1 LNFAQPAAFATQIG
15 GVRWAGVFRTGLD
28 TAAGTYGGVQA
39 VRGLADGDWNY
50 TDVFNLLGLVP
61 FAVPAITSVDEVA
74 ESTDNVIRASEATGV
89 DVAGSKREVFRALR
103 EDEDPSLGLRARSP
117 GANTKVGSHVMGKK
131 QSDLIS
137 TTKDRSKAE
146 GLFNSGNG
154 VVGIDLDKVSAE
166 VIDASQGVG
175 KGRVFART
183 KSHQEVLIRDTGG
196 PNPPIPPEAI
206 RIIQEKK

>member
-1 LNFAQPAAFATQIG
+1 LELHGRFQSLGAC
-15 GVRWAGVFRTGLD
+15 
-28 TAAGTYGGVQA
+28 A
-39 VRGLADGDWNY
+39 VCSS
-50 TDVFNLLGLVP
+50 
-61 FAVPAITSVDEVA
+61 ITSAKKSLGTFRALHAVDEVA

-103 EDEDPSLGLRARSP
+103 EDEDPSFRARSP